1 MENEYHGPLL
11 NGRTSCLHMNVSF
24 VRQLVASDLMAQA
37 ARDEAPRR
45 RCTIRSGPSHQHV
58 EWRNPCQRLNLE
70 CCVRAS
76 EAGARGEL
84 GLRIC
89 ESPLKMMMCLAY
101 FRGPS
106 APQRTFPIPHGF
118 PKILSKGRDSL
129 CCCGNSSELFR
140 LCKAVLIY
148 GNGSSRA

>member
-1 MENEYHGPLL
+1 MLATG
-11 NGRTSCLHMNVSF
+11 
-24 VRQLVASDLMAQA
+24 
-37 ARDEAPRR
+37 
-45 RCTIRSGPSHQHV
+45 
-58 EWRNPCQRLNLE
+58 
-70 CCVRAS
+70 VRAS

-118 PKILSKGRDSL
+118 PKILGKGRDSL

-140 LCKAVLIY
+140 LCTGAAVLEPLRFCQQPRSRASQRANCLVDMPD
-148 GNGSSRA
+148 GLMCPASGSSAIFQSYVICHTQQDRYPLELPREIRGASSMARFA